1 MTNQDDTTR
10 DENQPVKPTK
20 KDRLRPLEFIG
31 FSAVL
36 AVFAGLVVLMGSRDP
51 ILALIAAGI
60 GFIGALVM
68 SALVG
73 LGMKPNPED
82 VEARKDLEGH

>member
-1 MTNQDDTTR
+1 MMNQDDTTPNG
-10 DENQPVKPTK
+10 NQPVQPSTR
-20 KDRLRPLEFIG
+20 DRLRPLELIG

-36 AVFAGLVVLMGSRDP
+36 AVFAGLIVLMASRDP
-51 ILALIAAGI
+51 ILAVISAGI
-60 GFIGALVM
+60 VFIASLVVV
-68 SALVG
+68 ALVG